1 MRKFIPQVL
10 KDEIYAFKKLPHIA
24 TQKKRLFNLQQANIK
39 LFLESDDEDII
50 SRAARAM
57 SIINEKKIK
66 LKHFEAALKAK
77 LN

>member
-1 MRKFIPQVL
+1 MAKIPQIL

-24 TQKKRLFNLQQANIK
+24 TEKKRLDTLQQANRK
-39 LFLESDDEDII
+39 LFIESYNEDMI

-57 SIINEKKIK
+57 SIIDEKKIK
-66 LKHFEAALKAK
+66 LKHFETALKAK